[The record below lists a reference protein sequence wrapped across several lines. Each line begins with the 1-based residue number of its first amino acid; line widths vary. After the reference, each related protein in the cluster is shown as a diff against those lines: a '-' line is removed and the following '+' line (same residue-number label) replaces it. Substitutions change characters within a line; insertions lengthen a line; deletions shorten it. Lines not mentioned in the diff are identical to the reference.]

1 MTHYKLILLALLS
14 ILHLSLQASVEIRSE
29 RLTTSDGLADN
40 SIRYIYQDN
49 KGFLWLATLNG
60 LSRYDGTSFVNFYP
74 QEDKQLSLADHR
86 IKSLTED
93 RHGFLW
99 ITTYAD
105 IFSCYDLQK
114 DCFVDFTGC
123 GKHNNHYREILL
135 AEDVWLWGNSEG
147 CIRVAFR
154 NGTFTSETF
163 GTHNQSLPTDNIH
176 FIKENANGSI
186 YIGTEKGLFCWH
198 QGKLNNMQPDT
209 DFRHALFYQDHTLFV
224 SAEGKIWTLT
234 PDHHL
239 QLIGEIPLREK
250 KNTLTGI
257 LPLKRNCIFFTSS
270 GSFAFDLET
279 YRTEQIHSQLNIPN
293 GVVNTDNCGNYWVHN
308 KTGNLY
314 YINAET
320 IAIKEFPLMLK
331 EDVGFVDREQY
342 HIIHDSR
349 NIIWISTYGNGLFA
363 YDLSTQQLQQFTADD
378 NRSAPI
384 GSNFL
389 QNIIEDRS
397 GSLWVSSEFSGV
409 SHLNVINEG
418 ATRLYPESGK
428 NTNRLNAIRMITK
441 TEDENIWIGTRSGGL
456 YLYNADLSIQKA
468 RYYRDIN
475 TYAIQEGPNG
485 KKWVGTRGTGLYIG
499 DQHYVH
505 HPSDS
510 SSLTHNAIFCIQK
523 DRKGR
528 MWIGTFGGGLAL
540 AISGKNGY
548 TFRHFFDDQYGQ
560 RWVRCLIEDHNGW
573 IWAGTSGGVFVFH
586 PDRLIKDA
594 HDYYSFNYANKALKS
609 NEIRCIMQD
618 RKGRVWIA
626 ETGTGF
632 CVCAPHKDYEQL
644 SFTHYNMSHGL
655 VSGMVQSF
663 AEDAQDRI
671 WISTEY
677 GMSCFHPEAE
687 TFENYFFSD
696 LMLGNVY
703 CENSSITL
711 KDGRLAF
718 GSHQGVVIINPAQV
732 ERVRNT
738 ASITFTDLK
747 LNGISIRPGDPDSPL
762 PSALA
767 YVPSIQ
773 LKHYQNSFAIEF
785 STFDYSGTDLSKFSY
800 KLENYEDKWSIPSTL
815 NFAAYKN
822 LSPGTYRLHVKAC
835 SAAGVWGNQEAVL
848 EITVLPPFW
857 KTWWAF
863 LGYFI
868 LAVLLFYIIFRTM
881 HNINSLRNKIKIE
894 EQLTEYKLVF
904 FTNVS
909 HEFRTPLTLIQ
920 GALEKI
926 QKAGKLS
933 QEVTYAVKVMDK
945 STQRLLRLINQLIEF
960 RKMQHN
966 KLSLSLEEVDV
977 IAFLYDIYLSFKDAA
992 QTKHITFNFIS
1003 SVPSYSMYIDR
1014 DKVDKSAYNLLSNA
1028 LKYTPAHGK
1037 VELCANIDKINGK
1050 LIIKVSDTGVGIPK
1064 EKRNE
1069 LFKRFMQSSFSSDSM
1084 GVGLHLTH
1092 ELMNVHKGSIS
1103 YEENPGGGSIF
1114 ILTFPTDVSV
1124 YEEEDFLMSG
1134 HTLLQENELE
1144 TLPEGSESGTI
1155 ASDGSVTE
1163 VFTADRSTISF
1174 PTMEAYTT
1182 ESLITGSSTAETT
1195 TISREK
1201 EAKPTEDTTIIP
1213 LNKQRI
1219 LLIEDDSDVR
1229 AFLADALGALFD
1241 IVTAPD
1247 GTTGLQ
1253 QARTC
1258 DPDLIISDVLMP
1270 GYSGFEVTKRLKS
1283 DFSTSHIPIILLTA
1297 LSAPENH
1304 LQGVECGA
1312 DAYITKP
1319 FSMKLLLASVS
1330 KLMEQREKLREKFTK
1345 DPHAVHA
1352 TISVTQKDKEFAD
1365 KLLLVMESQL
1375 SNPKLSVDDLASIMG
1390 MGRTVFYS
1398 KVRGVTGY
1406 SPAEYMRIMRMK
1418 KAAQLLSS
1426 NRYTVA
1432 EISYKVGINDP
1443 FYFSKCFK
1451 NQFGMSPS
1459 VYQKGKREGET
1470 FE

>member
-29 RLTTSDGLADN
+29 RLTTSNGLADN

-74 QEDKQLSLADHR
+74 QENKQLSLADHR
-86 IKSLTED
+86 IKSLAED

-105 IFSCYDLQK
+105 IFSCYDLKK

-123 GKHNNHYREILL
+123 GKHNNHYRNILL
-135 AEDVWLWGNSEG
+135 ADDVWLWGKAEG
-147 CIRVAFR
+147 CIRISFHE
-154 NGTFTSETF
+154 GTFTSETF
-163 GTHNQSLPTDNIH
+163 GTHNQSLPTDNIN
-176 FIKENANGSI
+176 FIKESTNGSI
-186 YIGTEKGLFCWH
+186 YIGTEKGLFCWC
-198 QGKLNNMQPDT
+198 QGKLNSIQPDI
-209 DFRHALFYQDHTLFV
+209 DFRRALFYQDHRFFV
-224 SAEGKIWTLT
+224 STEGKIWMPT
-234 PDHHL
+234 PDNSL
-239 QLIGEIPLREK
+239 QQIGEIPLQEK
-250 KNTLTGI
+250 KSILTGI
-257 LPLKRNCIFFTSS
+257 LRLQTSYLFFTSS
-270 GSFAFDLET
+270 GSFSFDWET
-279 YRTEQIHSQLNIPN
+279 HRIVPVHSKLNIPN
-293 GVVNTDNCGNYWVHN
+293 GVVNTDNRGNYWVHN
-308 KTGNLY
+308 RTGNLY
-314 YINAET
+314 YINAKTTE
-320 IAIKEFPLMLK
+320 IKEFPLMLK
-331 EDVGFVDREQY
+331 EDIGFVDREQY
-342 HIIHDSR
+342 HIVHDSR

-363 YDLSTQQLQQFTADD
+363 YDPSTQQLQQFTADD
-378 NRSAPI
+378 NRTAPI

-409 SHLNVINEG
+409 SHLSVINEG
-418 ATRLYPESGK
+418 AIRLYPEKGK

-441 TEDENIWIGTRSGGL
+441 TQNENIWIGTRSGGL
-456 YLYNADLSIQKA
+456 FLYNTDLSIQQA

-475 TYAIQEGPNG
+475 TYAIQEDPNG
-485 KKWVGTRGTGLYIG
+485 VKWIGTRGTGLYIE

-505 HPSDS
+505 NPSDS
-510 SSLTHNAIFCIQK
+510 SSLAHNAIFCILK

-528 MWIGTFGGGLAL
+528 MWIGTFGGGLDL
-540 AISGKNGY
+540 AIPGKNGY
-548 TFRHFFDDQYGQ
+548 TFRHFFDGQYGQ
-560 RWVRCLIEDHNGW
+560 RWVRCLIEDRNGW

-586 PDRLIKDA
+586 PDRLIENA
-594 HDYYSFNYANKALKS
+594 HDYYGYDYANKALKS
-609 NEIRCIMQD
+609 NEIRCIMED
-618 RKGRVWIA
+618 HKGRVWIA
-626 ETGTGF
+626 EPGTGF
-632 CVCAPHKDYEQL
+632 CVCTPHTDYDQL
-644 SFTHYNMSHGL
+644 SFTHYNISHGL
-655 VSGMVQSF
+655 VSSMVQSF
-663 AEDAQDRI
+663 AEDAQGLI

-677 GMSCFHPEAE
+677 GMSCFTPETE

-703 CENSSITL
+703 CENSAITL

-718 GSHQGVVIINPAQV
+718 GSHQGLVIINPAQV
-732 ERVRNT
+732 ERNRNT

-747 LNGISIRPGDPDSPL
+747 LNGISTRPGDFDSPL

-767 YVPSIQ
+767 YAPSIQ

-800 KLENYEDKWSIPSTL
+800 KLENYEDKWSVPSTL

-835 SAAGVWGNQEAVL
+835 NAAGVWGNREAVL
-848 EITVLPPFW
+848 RIVVLPPFW

-863 LGYFI
+863 LVYLI
-868 LAVLLFYIIFRTM
+868 LAILTFYIIFRTV

-926 QKAGKLS
+926 QNSGKLS
-933 QEVTYAVKVMDK
+933 KEVAHAVKVMDK

-966 KLSLSLEEVDV
+966 KLSLSLEEMDV
-977 IAFLYDIYLSFKDAA
+977 IAFLYDIYLSFQDAA
-992 QTKHITFNFIS
+992 QAKHITFNFVS
-1003 SVPSYSMYIDR
+1003 SVPSYYMYIDR

-1028 LKYTPAHGK
+1028 LKYTPANGK
-1037 VELCANIDKINGK
+1037 VELHAIVDKVNRK
-1050 LIIKVSDTGVGIPK
+1050 LIVKVTDTGVGIPR

-1092 ELMNVHKGSIS
+1092 ELMNVHKGSIV
-1103 YEENPGGGSIF
+1103 YEENPEGGSIF
-1114 ILTFPTDVSV
+1114 ILTFPTDASV
-1124 YEEEDFLMSG
+1124 YGKEDFLVPI
-1134 HTLLQENELE
+1134 HALLQENNME
-1144 TLPEGSESGTI
+1144 TPVVVP
-1155 ASDGSVTE
+1155 VTE
-1163 VFTADRSTISF
+1163 IPMAE
-1174 PTMEAYTT
+1174 EAV
-1182 ESLITGSSTAETT
+1182 IGSSATNPSDAGTFTTQSSSTEAVLAPSSLSEVKKRETERQN
-1195 TISREK
+1195 IR
-1201 EAKPTEDTTIIP
+1201 ALEDTPVIP

-1219 LLIEDDSDVR
+1219 LLIEDDTDVR
-1229 AFLADALGALFD
+1229 SFLADALGVFFD
-1241 IVTAPD
+1241 VITAPD

-1253 QARTC
+1253 QACTC
-1258 DPDLIISDVLMP
+1258 EPDLIISDVLMP

-1345 DPHAVHA
+1345 DPNSVHA
-1352 TISVTQKDKEFAD
+1352 TISVTEKDKEFAD

-1418 KAAQLLSS
+1418 KAAQLLLSGQ
-1426 NRYTVA
+1426 YTVA

-1451 NQFGMSPS
+1451 NQFGVSPS
-1459 VYQKGKREGET
+1459 VYQKGKREE
-1470 FE
+1470 EV